1 MGSVYLC
8 EDLVENNIKVAL
20 KILISENLED
30 QDIWAKGEYEA
41 LTRLRHPN
49 LARVYNFGKIG
60 DTRDYFI
67 VSEFIKGIDL
77 YTATEYVHYDELN
90 DIVVQICRALE
101 YIHSQ
106 GYVHFDIKP
115 DNILVTRHKTVGL
128 KDGSKVQYTDD
139 SAQSGSTFSKPNVK
153 VIDFGLAEKITGSFS
168 FAIKGTLNYLAPEII
183 NGATPDK
190 RADLYSLGVTLYQV
204 TNRDLPFYHEPTM
217 SNALPGQQ
225 RSTLFENHMK
235 KHPEYLRT
243 LIMKLLEERP
253 EHRFQGA
260 REVIQFLNRTSGQH
274 FDVETKETQAS
285 YLYCARLV
293 GRRKELSLLK
303 SLYERV
309 FFPHRA
315 QAARPGEEAG
325 DGEAQERQAK
335 VLEDLHARA
344 ALSSREAEIGEL
356 PAPAGAPGAPPASGA
371 EAKATPEDGEKTVAQ
386 PVDEEDDAGTP
397 LEGAALSGSVVPH
410 MVVISGEMGVGKSR
424 LL

>member
-20 KILISENLED
+20 KVLISENLED
-30 QDIWAKGEYEA
+30 QDVWAKGEYEA

-128 KDGSKVQYTDD
+128 KDGSKVQYTDED
-139 SAQSGSTFSKPNVK
+139 HSQNRSTFSKPNVK

-204 TNRDLPFYHEPTM
+204 TNRDLPFYHEATM
-217 SNALPGQQ
+217 SNSLPGQK

-285 YLYCARLV
+285 YLYCAKLV

-303 SLYERV
+303 NLYERV
-309 FFPHRA
+309 FFPQRKV
-315 QAARPGEEAG
+315 QSLVTVEEAAAEEG
-325 DGEAQERQAK
+325 PEKQIQGTETVR
-335 VLEDLHARA
+335 AR
-344 ALSSREAEIGEL
+344 S
-356 PAPAGAPGAPPASGA
+356 
-371 EAKATPEDGEKTVAQ
+371 
-386 PVDEEDDAGTP
+386 
-397 LEGAALSGSVVPH
+397 
-410 MVVISGEMGVGKSR
+410 
-424 LL
+424 